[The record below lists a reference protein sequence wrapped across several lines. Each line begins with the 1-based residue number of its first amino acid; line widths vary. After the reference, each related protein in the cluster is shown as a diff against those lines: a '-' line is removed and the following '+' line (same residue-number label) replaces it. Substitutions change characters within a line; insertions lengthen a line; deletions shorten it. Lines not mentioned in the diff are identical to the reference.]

1 MDLDRPVGGIDLY
14 HPLAPDT
21 ETPVRLFGS
30 PRSGTTSSITGNQPQ
45 QPGLHCL
52 NPPSVYHRRHHSN
65 PTKSTTTTRADLHFY
80 PSSSSSND
88 LPPQIYPGKI
98 NPLLPPPLPG
108 PQPTRQIS
116 FPRPGRRRLSVILEP
131 TAVHLPPS
139 PPAEFDFSAF
149 ENPPPQL
156 TSSSSIQSSPSCTLI
171 AHPDSP
177 CMSNF
182 DHLAN
187 EDLSGR
193 PLIDLTDE
201 EESVGRGK
209 SQHSPKHWK
218 PPSRTP
224 YSHFTPLPSPVISE
238 KPFLSSL
245 LSSPLTDYLP
255 NWYRNK
261 TGSPAQDN
269 KNGSELSE
277 IIRSINESISNIETK
292 PASSSPFQETTPE
305 FFALPDPTHVVH
317 KQLIMLGLSGTR
329 SRTKFSSSSAATFGA
344 VWIIRELDDENIF
357 ACSIFLLSRSRPST
371 KTQVQ
376 VVIPPADNPLLEA
389 SRSPPLYIPL
399 PTEEIEENPLLLRSH
414 SRATSVHWSVHTS
427 PAARSSTEP
436 LTDVAPSPRPTDGE
450 SRVTRWEAGEPKDD
464 ELASLVESINQRNDA
479 RSQMLTGLLRAVS
492 HGIQEHDREAEAET
506 AMVRELGRARQRQLG
521 ELAGQECGGSQFSA
535 PFGSPKRT
543 PHPPASIRD
552 DTFAPT
558 LENFTHIHSR
568 GPSLAGD
575 MSANIR
581 EASVAASL
589 RAHTLLDNI
598 RAAASRATSAKAP
611 TVAEV
616 HSSGHIR
623 DEDTA
628 RPLSGTNKAQSNRTA
643 ASLHQASAAPKPS
656 APASIRA
663 QSHAPSNRIS
673 LAAPSN
679 RAQSAAASARNPSRA
694 PSLHDKSAV
703 ANSQNPSAAASRKA
717 ASVAG
722 TTKAQSVAGS
732 VKAPSVMGTTKAT
745 SVAGTAKAQ
754 SLAGIT
760 NATSI
765 AGSNKAASIA
775 GTVKAQSVAGNTKAT
790 SVAGTTKAKSVAGTT
805 KANSVV
811 GTVKAL
817 SAAGSVK
824 AGSGTAAGSVRAGT
838 IAGTILGSVPGSP
851 AVVDEEAEAEE
862 EQAPP
867 GSVVSERP
875 ESIEPPSVA
884 EQDAVEEDAEGQAAE
899 EDAAEVTQPTGDED
913 PCNEPNPPSHVD
925 ENLPRSGPTTVV
937 GSLAGEIIGGGPGE
951 GSQIIVDGEE
961 DHKPNMR
968 RPLVP
973 TTINP
978 LGEWIRFG
986 RAGFKFQILDASPD
1000 LEDPPHPP
1008 AKFP

>member
-21 ETPVRLFGS
+21 EPPVRLFGS

-156 TSSSSIQSSPSCTLI
+156 TSSSSIQYNLLDGKLIRHPISSIIIP
-171 AHPDSP
+171 HPDSP

-269 KNGSELSE
+269 KNVSVIGSELSE

-305 FFALPDPTHVVH
+305 VGQNSAAPPQPPSERSIKAAVERQTDPS
-317 KQLIMLGLSGTR
+317 SGGHTPR
-329 SRTKFSSSSAATFGA
+329 RQSSSRGQPKPASLHSSPDRGNRGEPAAA
-344 VWIIRELDDENIF
+344 L
-357 ACSIFLLSRSRPST
+357 AST
-371 KTQVQ
+371 K
-376 VVIPPADNPLLEA
+376 
-389 SRSPPLYIPL
+389 
-399 PTEEIEENPLLLRSH
+399 RSH

-436 LTDVAPSPRPTDGE
+436 LTEAALRLHLLSDRILSGDDVSRSQVAPERPADVAPSPRPTDGE

-961 DHKPNMR
+961 DHSLS
-968 RPLVP
+968 PLLLSMHD
-973 TTINP
+973 I
-978 LGEWIRFG
+978 
-986 RAGFKFQILDASPD
+986 S
-1000 LEDPPHPP
+1000 
-1008 AKFP
+1008 

>member
-21 ETPVRLFGS
+21 EPPVRLFGS

-156 TSSSSIQSSPSCTLI
+156 TSSSSIQYNLLD
-171 AHPDSP
+171 DSP

-269 KNGSELSE
+269 KNVSVIGSELSE

-292 PASSSPFQETTPE
+292 PASSSPFQETTPVGQNSAAPPQPPSE
-305 FFALPDPTHVVH
+305 RSIKAAVERQTDPS
-317 KQLIMLGLSGTR
+317 SGGHTPR
-329 SRTKFSSSSAATFGA
+329 RQSSSRGQPKPASLHSSPDRGNRGEPAAA
-344 VWIIRELDDENIF
+344 L
-357 ACSIFLLSRSRPST
+357 AST
-371 KTQVQ
+371 K
-376 VVIPPADNPLLEA
+376 
-389 SRSPPLYIPL
+389 
-399 PTEEIEENPLLLRSH
+399 RSH

-436 LTDVAPSPRPTDGE
+436 LTEAALRLHLLSDRILSGDDVSRSQVAPERPADVAPSPRPTDGE

>member
-1 MDLDRPVGGIDLY
+1 MLTTLRLLRPT
-14 HPLAPDT
+14 PARLARPSPPAPRWT
-21 ETPVRLFGS
+21 LTGQWGESISIIPSARYRTPEALIQRIEGS
-30 PRSGTTSSITGNQPQ
+30 AIWFTTIRHYQLHHRQSASAAGSS
-45 QPGLHCL
+45 LL
-52 NPPSVYHRRHHSN
+52 EPSVGI
-65 PTKSTTTTRADLHFY
+65 
-80 PSSSSSND
+80 SSSSSLQPNKEHD
-88 LPPQIYPGKI
+88 YHSRRLALLPLVIVIQRSSSANLPWQDKSTSASTAARTPTDTSDQLPP
-98 NPLLPPPLPG
+98 
-108 PQPTRQIS
+108 
-116 FPRPGRRRLSVILEP
+116 PGRRRLSVILEP

-156 TSSSSIQSSPSCTLI
+156 TSSSSIQYNLLDGKLIRHPISSIIIRYLPRSS
-171 AHPDSP
+171 HPDSP

-187 EDLSGR
+187 EDLSVSPFPRCR

-245 LSSPLTDYLP
+245 LSSPSPIIFLTGIATRLGVL
-255 NWYRNK
+255 RK
-261 TGSPAQDN
+261 TIRTVR
-269 KNGSELSE
+269 SELSE

-305 FFALPDPTHVVH
+305 VGQNSAAPPQPPSERSIKAAVERQTDPS
-317 KQLIMLGLSGTR
+317 SGGHTPR
-329 SRTKFSSSSAATFGA
+329 RQSSSRGQPKPASLHSSPDRGNRGEPAAA
-344 VWIIRELDDENIF
+344 L
-357 ACSIFLLSRSRPST
+357 AST
-371 KTQVQ
+371 K
-376 VVIPPADNPLLEA
+376 
-389 SRSPPLYIPL
+389 
-399 PTEEIEENPLLLRSH
+399 RSH

-436 LTDVAPSPRPTDGE
+436 LTEAALRLHLLSDRILSGDDVSRSQVAPERPADVAPSPRPTDGE

-568 GPSLAGD
+568 GPSLA
-575 MSANIR
+575 
-581 EASVAASL
+581 
-589 RAHTLLDNI
+589 
-598 RAAASRATSAKAP
+598 AAASRATSAKAP

-722 TTKAQSVAGS
+722 TTKAQSVAG
-732 VKAPSVMGTTKAT
+732 T
-745 SVAGTAKAQ
+745 GTAKAQ

-838 IAGTILGSVPGSP
+838 IAGTILGSVP
-851 AVVDEEAEAEE
+851 
-862 EQAPP
+862 
-867 GSVVSERP
+867 VSERP

-1008 AKFP
+1008 AKFLKPLW

>member
-139 PPAEFDFSAF
+139 PPAEFDF
-149 ENPPPQL
+149 
-156 TSSSSIQSSPSCTLI
+156 T
-171 AHPDSP
+171 HPDSP

-269 KNGSELSE
+269 KNVSVIGSELSE

-305 FFALPDPTHVVH
+305 VGQNSAAPPQPPSERSIKAAVERQTDPS
-317 KQLIMLGLSGTR
+317 SGGHTPR
-329 SRTKFSSSSAATFGA
+329 RQSSSRGQPKPASLHSSPDRGNRGEPAAA
-344 VWIIRELDDENIF
+344 L
-357 ACSIFLLSRSRPST
+357 AST
-371 KTQVQ
+371 K
-376 VVIPPADNPLLEA
+376 
-389 SRSPPLYIPL
+389 
-399 PTEEIEENPLLLRSH
+399 RSH

-436 LTDVAPSPRPTDGE
+436 LTEAALRLHLLSDRILSGDDVSRSQVAPERPADVAPSPRPTDGE